1 MSAFWGSRMSGRPR
15 ATACEWTTIAWALA
29 AEVLLAAAVL
39 VVAIFGLAPAA
50 RAGATAKDQGQQV
63 ERISIGSHGIVVER
77 GGTRDTLDT
86 SDDRERHRYRY
97 RSFRRGLIEVD
108 GDGDAVVRVFDDA
121 YVPAGKRV
129 EGDVVAV
136 FGSVEV
142 EGHVTGDVVA
152 VFGSVHLKPGAVVE
166 GDAVSVGGVLE
177 QAEGVVVN
185 GETVSIG
192 FVPVSWGIPALSFT
206 LSAVVA
212 GWLAALFTGWLFA
225 MLFPTRLARVA
236 AVASRRTAASLL
248 LGMVSVPLFVT
259 AVFLLFVTVVGIPLA
274 ILLPPA
280 YLLLCFAGQ
289 LAATYVLGCKLTG
302 RRLGVGG
309 LMMPMVAG
317 TLLVAVFYALGALL
331 FVLPG
336 IARPLALFAVML
348 GCLMVLGLT
357 AIGTGAFLL
366 SKLGAEPRDLEW
378 SPGGAPALA
387 PATGLTPPPSA
398 TGA

>member
-15 ATACEWTTIAWALA
+15 GTACGWTTIAWALA
-29 AEVLLAAAVL
+29 AEMLLAAAVL
-39 VVAIFGLAPAA
+39 AVAIFGLAPVA
-50 RAGATAKDQGQQV
+50 RAGATAKDQGRQV

-86 SDDRERHRYRY
+86 SDERERYRY
-97 RSFRRGLIEVD
+97 RHRYHHGLIQVD

-121 YVPAGKRV
+121 YVPAGTRV

-177 QAEGVVVN
+177 QAEGVIVN

-225 MLFPTRLARVA
+225 VLFPTRLTRVA

-248 LGMVSVPLFVT
+248 LGMISVPLFVT

-317 TLLVAVFYALGALL
+317 TLLVAVFYAMGALL

-336 IARPLALFAVML
+336 IARPLALFAVLL

-366 SKLGAEPRDLEW
+366 SKLGAEPREVEW
-378 SPGGAPALA
+378 SPGGAPASA
-387 PATGLTPPPSA
+387 PATGLAPPTSA